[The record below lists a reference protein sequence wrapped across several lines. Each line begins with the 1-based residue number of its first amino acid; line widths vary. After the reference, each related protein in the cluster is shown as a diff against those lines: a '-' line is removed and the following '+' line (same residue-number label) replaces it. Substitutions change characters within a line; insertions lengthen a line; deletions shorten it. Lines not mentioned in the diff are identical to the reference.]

1 MKIAILGVGF
11 LGSQL
16 VDFFSSS
23 FDVVCVD
30 INPRNHLVEK
40 IDATNK
46 LQIQNFLIFEKP
58 EIVINTIALSSYFE
72 CEKNYQLCR
81 KLNYETAKN
90 IAQACQKIQ
99 AKMIFISSSYVF
111 DGEKGNYLE
120 NDIPNSLNQ
129 YAVSKIHAEKKVLEL
144 DNSIVI
150 RLEPIYGFDKL
161 KKQIVFGTN
170 AFDDDVKIAFP
181 KILRKPIFLED
192 IGPIILSLI
201 EKNLNGIFNI
211 AGPTKLTWLNF
222 LMKLSELVNE
232 ESKIKVVDNASWI
245 LKPPHDSSL
254 DISKIKSLGVVTT
267 EFKTA
272 LKILKSRLH

>member
-1 MKIAILGVGF
+1 
-11 LGSQL
+11 
-16 VDFFSSS
+16 
-23 FDVVCVD
+23 
-30 INPRNHLVEK
+30 
-40 IDATNK
+40 
-46 LQIQNFLIFEKP
+46 
-58 EIVINTIALSSYFE
+58 
-72 CEKNYQLCR
+72 
-81 KLNYETAKN
+81 
-90 IAQACQKIQ
+90 
-99 AKMIFISSSYVF
+99 MIFISSSYVF